1 MTDTE
6 STIVMTGNKIS
17 KKQVIFEAAARLFRD
32 KGYSATS
39 MRDLASE
46 VKLKASSL
54 YNHIQSKED
63 ILRQICF
70 DNAHRFLEGMDNVE
84 RQPVSASAK
93 IRELLR
99 LHIRIATQDLT
110 SVTAF
115 NDEWRHLSEP
125 YLSEF
130 KELRRQYEQ
139 RFRGLIEAGIR
150 QGEIRPVD
158 PSLILYTLLSS
169 VRFLYDWY
177 QPGKRL
183 GAEELER
190 DLVELLMQGLET
202 GKATPGSM

>member
-1 MTDTE
+1 MIEVE
-6 STIVMTGNKIS
+6 SIAVMTGKKKN

-32 KGYSATS
+32 KGYPATS
-39 MRDLASE
+39 MRDLARA
-46 VKLKASSL
+46 VDLKASSL

-70 DNAHRFLEGMDNVE
+70 ENARRFLEGMEQVE
-84 RQPVSASAK
+84 KLPVNASQK
-93 IRELLR
+93 IRALLR
-99 LHIRIATQDLT
+99 LHIRVATGDFT

-130 KELRRQYEQ
+130 RELRREYEQ
-139 RFRGLIEAGIR
+139 RFRSLIEAGIK
-150 QGEIRPVD
+150 QGELRRAD

-177 QPGKRL
+177 RPGKRL
-183 GAEELER
+183 ASQDLER
-190 DLVELLMQGLET
+190 DLVDLLMTGLEA
-202 GKATPGSM
+202 GRVPAEM